1 LILILILLFHGEIF
15 KKSYVVNQN
24 GVVLITGASTGIGR
38 EAAILFAR
46 KGFITFAGV
55 RKQSDADF
63 IQKEHKNIIPI
74 ILDITKESDRKNARK
89 MIEDYTRKEK
99 LHFVGLINNAGIGIS
114 LPSEF
119 TPIEETR
126 YIFEVNYFGP
136 VGMTQELL
144 PMIRESKGRIINV
157 GSLAGEISIP
167 FMGSYTSSKFALGV
181 FTDALRRELRPW
193 NIYVG
198 VIEPSYV
205 KTAMG
210 DKEKLALADFAKK
223 YPKEASTYYGE
234 YFSQEKILAR
244 IKESDDYADWTSVEV
259 GQKILDMFLEIRP
272 NNRYLVGYGSSR
284 LQILLHLSDSLVDFV
299 LEKAIWN
306 K

>member
-1 LILILILLFHGEIF
+1 MKLFFTSIILNHLP
-15 KKSYVVNQN
+15 
-24 GVVLITGASTGIGR
+24 R
-38 EAAILFAR
+38 
-46 KGFITFAGV
+46 
-55 RKQSDADF
+55 
-63 IQKEHKNIIPI
+63 IIPI

-259 GQKILDMFLEIRP
+259 GQKNLRHVP
-272 NNRYLVGYGSSR
+272 
-284 LQILLHLSDSLVDFV
+284 
-299 LEKAIWN
+299 
-306 K
+306 